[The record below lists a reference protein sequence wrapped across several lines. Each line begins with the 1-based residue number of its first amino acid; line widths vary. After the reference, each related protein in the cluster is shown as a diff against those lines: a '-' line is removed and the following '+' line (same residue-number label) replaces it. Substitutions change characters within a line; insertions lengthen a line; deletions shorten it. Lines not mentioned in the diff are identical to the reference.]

1 MREALMP
8 RYVIDASVAV
18 KWYSRLGEE
27 ELEKADLL
35 LDGHTKGEL
44 VILAPTLISYE
55 LANALRF
62 NPNLGEADVLR
73 ASQDFHHLGIE
84 LVDLETVRPAA
95 IQLAFQ
101 RDLTV
106 YDAVYLAVSENFNI
120 PLVTADLKLY
130 EQTAHLPSVLLL
142 TKL

>member
-1 MREALMP
+1 MREALLP

-35 LDGHTKGEL
+35 LNGHTRGEL
-44 VILAPTLISYE
+44 IILAPSLISYE

-62 NPNLGEADVLR
+62 NPNLGEADVIR
-73 ASQDFHHLGIE
+73 ATQDFHDLGIE
-84 LVDLETVRPAA
+84 LVDFDTVRPAA
-95 IQLAFQ
+95 IRLAFQ
-101 RDLTV
+101 RGLTL
-106 YDAVYLAVSENFNI
+106 YDAVYLAVSKNFNI

-130 EQTAHLPSVLLL
+130 ERTAHLPSVALLA
-142 TKL
+142 KL